1 MKTPWH
7 IWVVGLVT
15 LLWHAGGAYD
25 YLMTKLQLAAYL
37 QAVPEAMRADY
48 TAYLAGMPL
57 WAASTWALGVWGAVL
72 GSLLI
77 LLRSRL
83 AVAAFAVALFGLIGT
98 SVYTYSLA
106 PISPMASAGAGP
118 LLFSAAIVLVLL
130 FALFYSRRQ
139 VAAGN
144 LR

>member
-25 YLMTKLQLAAYL
+25 YLMTKLKPEAYL
-37 QAVPEAMRADY
+37 QMIPEAQRADF
-48 TAYLAGMPL
+48 TAYLDAMPI
-57 WAASTWALGVWGAVL
+57 WASSTWALGVWGAVL

-83 AVAAFAVALFGLIGT
+83 AVPAFAVALFGLVAT
-98 SVYTYSLA
+98 SVYSYILA
-106 PISPMASAGAGP
+106 PVSPMSGAGT
-118 LLFSAAIVLVLL
+118 LAFTAAIVLVLL
-130 FALFYSRRQ
+130 FALVYSQRQ
-139 VAAGN
+139 TAAGN